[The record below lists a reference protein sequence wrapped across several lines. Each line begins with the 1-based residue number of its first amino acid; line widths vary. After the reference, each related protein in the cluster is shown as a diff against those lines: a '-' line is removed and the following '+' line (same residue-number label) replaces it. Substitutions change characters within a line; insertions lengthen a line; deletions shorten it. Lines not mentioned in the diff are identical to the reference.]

1 MKFIIIIGII
11 AFILAFHFFAYQ
23 LSYLSYSRIVPG
35 SKVILSLEKYQFYE
49 VEDIVVKV
57 ENGILF
63 TKNNGAFTFKDYLNN
78 TII

>member
-1 MKFIIIIGII
+1 MNFIIIIGII

-23 LSYLSYSRIVPG
+23 LSYLSYSRIGPG